1 MLEFMELFYSFLHNL
16 MIRQEDIKESNKY
29 ILNQK
34 NNQIFMLNACALNTI
49 EF

>member
-1 MLEFMELFYSFLHNL
+1 MPEFMELFYSFLHNL
-16 MIRQEDIKESNKY
+16 MIHQGDIKESNKY

-34 NNQIFMLNACALNTI
+34 NNQIFMLNAYALNTI